1 VESHDGSL
9 SDRASRTPAPLSQW
23 ARTVLAA
30 RAVCDAA
37 VRPDSCVERFAI
49 PSWWSRDLSLTGA
62 VRRDTR
68 VSTEHTAGVEADGFH
83 GGGGQI
89 ARDPDSGSFTG
100 RRARQSLER
109 DSAVRERLGHV
120 IVAAGSGLMGQ
131 NAIVRAC
138 RALPH
143 LT

>member
-1 VESHDGSL
+1 M
-9 SDRASRTPAPLSQW
+9 AS
-23 ARTVLAA
+23 
-30 RAVCDAA
+30 
-37 VRPDSCVERFAI
+37 
-49 PSWWSRDLSLTGA
+49 
-62 VRRDTR
+62 
-68 VSTEHTAGVEADGFH
+68 TA
-83 GGGGQI
+83 GGQI

-100 RRARQSLER
+100 RHGRQSLER

-138 RALPH
+138 RASAPH